1 MRTRG
6 KGRQGPVLLQAKAR
20 HLELQIAELIQ
31 IGGPLRRK
39 GEIVER
45 EGIALGALDRKSIG
59 ERRAWHR
66 IFEHL
71 KHHRALCRGEG
82 L

>member
-31 IGGPLRRK
+31 IGGPLRRE

-45 EGIALGALDRKSIG
+45 EGIALGALDRKGIG
-59 ERRAWHR
+59 ERRARYR

-71 KHHRALCRGEG
+71 KHHRAL
-82 L
+82 